1 MESYTATEIKECIA
15 LDKLIKEYLD
25 RRSDLLK
32 QKLAGGVNESLLNE
46 TQKLFNDSE
55 DKFSKMNCR
64 KKIEFLRL
72 NETAVMDL
80 EQAIK
85 SEKTVLGKNKREQ
98 NIYIGLGAIVLLTGF
113 YILTKK

>member
-1 MESYTATEIKECIA
+1 MANYTATEIKECIA
-15 LDKLIKEYLD
+15 LDKLIKEYRD

-32 QKLAGGVNESLLNE
+32 QKLAGGVNQSLLDE
-46 TQKLFNDSE
+46 TQKLFNQSE

-64 KKIEFLRL
+64 QKIEFLRY
-72 NETAVMDL
+72 NETAVLDL

-85 SEKTVLGKNKREQ
+85 SEETVLGKNKREQ